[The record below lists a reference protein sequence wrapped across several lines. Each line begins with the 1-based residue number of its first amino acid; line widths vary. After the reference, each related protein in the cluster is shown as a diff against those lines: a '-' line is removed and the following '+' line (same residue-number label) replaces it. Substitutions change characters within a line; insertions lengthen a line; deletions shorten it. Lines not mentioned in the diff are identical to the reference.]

1 MKQILKITLFLCIP
15 FLLHF
20 SFLGFNFNKTD
31 LIVHEWGTFTSTF
44 AANGLAK
51 SGQRLEGR
59 THLPKEVYSLVDTT
73 LNRKEEFAKNYLKNT
88 ADSGYTAGGYSEGEA
103 YHGISIENDTVR
115 METPVLYFYSPKEL
129 VVDVSVKFPQGSIGE
144 WYPERSS
151 GETISQD
158 YIIKENGFRYDEENR
173 KSKKSIDLKNYNG
186 FISWQANILS
196 PKANN
201 NYTINTK
208 ANEWL
213 APRIT
218 DANQVKIGTEF
229 EKYIFYRG
237 IAGFEIPIQAK
248 IKKDKKDKFLQISNT
263 YSEKIPHLFV
273 FNNPSNNPKTKSI
286 LWKGKLNSSENF
298 ELKLNQLDSKVFDE
312 SDINELKNAL
322 ITEGLY
328 QKEAES
334 MINTWKKT
342 YFDTRGITIFWI
354 VPDSLINKLLPIE
367 FSIMPDEF
375 KRVFVGRI
383 KIEN

>member
-1 MKQILKITLFLCIP
+1 
-15 FLLHF
+15 
-20 SFLGFNFNKTD
+20 
-31 LIVHEWGTFTSTF
+31 
-44 AANGLAK
+44 
-51 SGQRLEGR
+51 
-59 THLPKEVYSLVDTT
+59 
-73 LNRKEEFAKNYLKNT
+73 
-88 ADSGYTAGGYSEGEA
+88 
-103 YHGISIENDTVR
+103 

-158 YIIKENGFRYDEENR
+158 YIIKENIFEYGEESR

-186 FISWQANILS
+186 FISWEANILS

-213 APRIT
+213 APRVT
-218 DANQVKIGTEF
+218 EANQVKIGNEF

-248 IKKDKKDKFLQISNT
+248 IKNEKKIKLLQVTNT

-286 LWKGKLNSSENF
+286 LWKGKLNSIENF
-298 ELKLNQLDSKVFDE
+298 ELKLNQKDSKVFDE
-312 SDINELKNAL
+312 SDITELKNAL
-322 ITEGLY
+322 VTEGLY
-328 QKEAES
+328 QKEAEA

-354 VPDSLINKLLPIE
+354 VPDTLINKLLPVE
-367 FSIMPDEF
+367 LSVKPDEF
-375 KRVFVGRI
+375 KRVFIGRI
-383 KIEN
+383 KMEN